1 MALPTLQP
9 YWLKNYK
16 NRNEGLLVRRNQF
29 EADRREAWDKNARYF
44 DRSNVET
51 TKQRVWGSRDSYE
64 ESMQAVDNL
73 FRKNEKEEKIQ
84 RLEKRRK
91 KLSEMLLKEKKEYE
105 AELKNKRVVG
115 AGTPRLLQMKDRAD
129 ELKAE
134 KEARRKEIAEQ
145 KLYEH
150 WKQNAPELR
159 EIEAD
164 QLREHVVNSWA
175 DQVSDRE
182 ENLKSARYED
192 RRMDAAME
200 RDRLLA
206 LEREQAKQEAKKR
219 EREKLAEDLKDQM
232 EELKLREEEALMLK
246 QEQEDLIKEQRKLE
260 QAEEDRRLL
269 EEARRKREFGRVL
282 IRQHKAQMKRKSRE
296 IQEALELDLKILEGL
311 AKKEDK
317 DKALQTSRREKARAD
332 AEYMRQVVADQLKL
346 EQQREAELDML
357 YRDEAA
363 RMWTKREAEW
373 ERERLARERLM
384 AEVLEVRRNQ
394 LDEKMEENKRRQQE
408 SIKSREEL
416 LRELEEVQRMTA
428 REKAEEVRQRKER
441 EEEIQEQITSR
452 REKAKEA
459 QQIEK
464 EEQERERR
472 EKEAYN
478 QMLRQEADH
487 MRARG
492 PQARFVPRR
501 RTAFE

>member
-51 TKQRVWGSRDSYE
+51 TKQRVWGSRESHQ
-64 ESMQAVDNL
+64 ESMQALDGV
-73 FRKNEKEEKIQ
+73 FRENEKQEKLH

-91 KLSEMLLKEKKEYE
+91 HLSELLLKETKEYE
-105 AELKNKRVVG
+105 AELKDKRHGG
-115 AGTPRLLQMKDRAD
+115 AGKLLHMKDRAD
-129 ELKAE
+129 ELKAD
-134 KEARRKEIAEQ
+134 KETRRKEIAEQ

-175 DQVSDRE
+175 DQVLDRE

-192 RRMDAAME
+192 RKMEAAME

-206 LEREQAKQEAKKR
+206 LQKEQAKEEEKQREQEI
-219 EREKLAEDLKDQM
+219 LAEDLRKQM
-232 EELKLREEEALMLK
+232 EELKLREEEAQMLR
-246 QEQEDLIKEQRKLE
+246 QEQEDLLREQHKIE
-260 QAEEDRRLL
+260 EAEEERRHL

-282 IRQHKAQMKRKSRE
+282 IRQHKAQMKRKSKE
-296 IQEALELDLKILEGL
+296 IQEALELDLKILVAL
-311 AKKEDK
+311 AQKKDE
-317 DKALQTSRREKARAD
+317 DKALETSRREKARAD

-384 AEVLEVRRNQ
+384 AEVLGVRKRQ

-408 SIKSREEL
+408 SIESREEL

-428 REKAEEVRQRKER
+428 REKAEEERKRRER
-441 EEEIQEQITSR
+441 DEEMQAQITSR
-452 REKAKEA
+452 REKVKE
-459 QQIEK
+459 QQQLER
-464 EEQERERR
+464 EEIERERR
-472 EKEAYN
+472 EKDAYN
-478 QMLRQEADH
+478 QMLRQEAGF

-492 PQARFVPRR
+492 PQARFAPRR

>member
-1 MALPTLQP
+1 MRPLT
-9 YWLKNYK
+9 YKNYK

-29 EADRREAWDKNARYF
+29 EADRREAWGKNARYF

-51 TKQRVWGSRDSYE
+51 TKQRVWGSRESYQ
-64 ESMQAVDNL
+64 ESMQALDGL
-73 FRKNEKEEKIQ
+73 YKEHDKQ
-84 RLEKRRK
+84 DKRLRLENRRK
-91 KLSEMLLKEKKEYE
+91 KLSEMLLKETKEYE
-105 AELKNKRVVG
+105 AEMKEKRLGG
-115 AGTPRLLQMKDRAD
+115 AGRLLQMKERAD
-129 ELKAE
+129 ELKAD
-134 KEARRKEIAEQ
+134 KEARRKEIAGQ

-150 WKQNAPELR
+150 WKRNAPELR
-159 EIEAD
+159 EIETD
-164 QLREHVVNSWA
+164 QLRQHVVNSWA

-182 ENLKSARYED
+182 ENLKTARYED
-192 RRMDAAME
+192 RKMDAAME

-206 LEREQAKQEAKKR
+206 LEKERAKEEAKKR
-219 EREKLAEDLKDQM
+219 EQEELAEDLKQQM

-246 QEQEDLIKEQRKLE
+246 QEQEELLKEQRKLE

-296 IQEALELDLKILEGL
+296 IQEALELDLKILEAL
-311 AKKEDK
+311 AKKKDE
-317 DKALQTSRREKARAD
+317 DKALETSRREKARAD

-346 EQQREAELDML
+346 EQQREAELDLL

-363 RMWTKREAEW
+363 RMWSKREAEW

-384 AEVLEVRRNQ
+384 AEVLDVRKRQ
-394 LDEKMEENKRRQQE
+394 LDDKMEENRRRQEE
-408 SIKSREEL
+408 SIESREQL

-428 REKAEEVRQRKER
+428 REKAEEERQRRER
-441 EEEIQEQITSR
+441 EEEIQAQITSR
-452 REKAKEA
+452 REKAKEL
-459 QQIEK
+459 QQIEREALEK
-464 EEQERERR
+464 ERR
-472 EKEAYN
+472 EKQAYD

-492 PQARFVPRR
+492 PHARFVPRR